1 MTDADPNPA
10 PGSLLLVQEFV
21 NTLDIEEGTDAIDTP
36 ERLRSWLVAHGLAAA
51 SARPSTG
58 DVARA
63 ADVREGLRAL
73 LLANNGAP
81 LDERAVRRL
90 NRAAAEPH
98 LRLRVAAGGRAV
110 LQPVAADPAG
120 AALGTILAGVYAA
133 MADGTWAR
141 LKACRSDECR
151 WAFYDLSK
159 NRSGHWCSMAV
170 CGSREKVRAF
180 RARHATPA

>member
-98 LRLRVAAGGRAV
+98 LRLRVAAG
-110 LQPVAADPAG
+110 
-120 AALGTILAGVYAA
+120 
-133 MADGTWAR
+133 
-141 LKACRSDECR
+141 
-151 WAFYDLSK
+151 
-159 NRSGHWCSMAV
+159 
-170 CGSREKVRAF
+170 
-180 RARHATPA
+180 